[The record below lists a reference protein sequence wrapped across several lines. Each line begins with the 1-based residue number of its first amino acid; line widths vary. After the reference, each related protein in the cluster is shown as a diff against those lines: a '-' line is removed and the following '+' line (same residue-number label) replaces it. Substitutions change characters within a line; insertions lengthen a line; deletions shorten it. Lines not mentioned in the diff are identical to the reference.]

1 MAGMAPERHQSS
13 RNEKSLWIEMPPM
26 GKRLPLI
33 YRKPLMQCHMP
44 GRGRCHG
51 GRLGRGM
58 DHFVMGMEQVALI
71 QAVVALQGW
80 T

>member
-1 MAGMAPERHQSS
+1 MAGTTPEQHQSS

-33 YRKPLMQCHMP
+33 NRKPLMQCHMP

-51 GRLGRGM
+51 ERLAHGM
-58 DHFVMGMEQVALI
+58 DHFVMGMEQVALM
-71 QAVVALQGW
+71 QAVVEL
-80 T
+80 